1 MKEFSFTLTQL
12 QPFSTTITFSSLYF
26 IMIFYEKRQA
36 YRRTGEEIPSFPK
49 WKLAV
54 MGALLTLANFCLFSG
69 SRGKYLSGPLLTL
82 FQQVATPCTIVL
94 SIVMLKRRFAIL
106 HYLGALMIFGGIL
119 FVVWPKLVAKNVDSN
134 NEWWAAGLVML
145 STLFHSSAIV
155 YMEKNLKY
163 YKMPVLSS
171 WAWINVFEL
180 ILTFPLVIAIPP
192 VQGISFSD
200 IPSNV
205 FNGYA
210 CFFANYNYGTNT
222 PCNYVGAW
230 FALYIAVLVSNKLLM
245 TYIIQEG
252 SSVLATV
259 SLTCALPLANL
270 AFSSEHIVGACSA
283 EAICIPF
290 FSFFFWLLI
299 PPPPSY

>member
-1 MKEFSFTLTQL
+1 
-12 QPFSTTITFSSLYF
+12 
-26 IMIFYEKRQA
+26 
-36 YRRTGEEIPSFPK
+36 
-49 WKLAV
+49 
-54 MGALLTLANFCLFSG
+54 
-69 SRGKYLSGPLLTL
+69 
-82 FQQVATPCTIVL
+82 
-94 SIVMLKRRFAIL
+94 
-106 HYLGALMIFGGIL
+106 
-119 FVVWPKLVAKNVDSN
+119 
-134 NEWWAAGLVML
+134 
-145 STLFHSSAIV
+145 
-155 YMEKNLKY
+155 MEKNLKY

-205 FNGYA
+205 FHGYA

-283 EAICIPF
+283 EAIYWRQFVGLAIVLVGLIMYRYTMFTPLF
-290 FSFFFWLLI
+290 AKKNNFILLKDV
-299 PPPPSY
+299 STD